1 MKLSSQKD
9 LLLIIILSAA
19 VLVMSWLKLIKGYPL
34 SLLPTILV
42 LILPGYA
49 IITSIWPSDEKMGWT
64 LRLGLGFVLGL
75 IFILFL
81 PLIFSSLKWSFL
93 TGNLNQILLILAIV
107 FALIAMARRKE
118 PSDEMEPL
126 RRDSQLT
133 LEESIERAT
142 LMRQKAEKET
152 NEYEDH
158 YEGDGEYYEDEY
170 YEEEPPEGEKD
181 TPEEHY
187 YEYDEV
193 LEDKAQGE
201 PEEEPSEENEEK
213 IGEELGDESE
223 EKLKDEPGEEIEEK
237 TADIEPQKYQD
248 LKKEKPLQYER
259 IKDKYPF
266 DEDKY
271 PSNEDKYISEDYVPQ
286 DHEYH
291 PEEEDHPSPEQ
302 PKGVPLRVEEAVKT
316 SPTDYE
322 AEMDKPVWADEAPE
336 KKPGFKNWDLVM
348 ILFLSGISLLFL
360 YFNPLKS
367 NTTSIIFFILLLF
380 ILGYA
385 GLTIIFPDKSRAS
398 SRNLLI
404 TTVIIAIIL
413 FIISFLAWTMHLL
426 PSMPKYLVQIMFV
439 ASVLLSAGAFIR
451 KWRAIHGRVVPA
463 EEQKEIYP
471 ESFEGQ
477 EESFIDEAESFEEQK
492 EELKPQEEAEEP
504 LEIKEVPMEEVAKK
518 EETPLKEPSD
528 TKELTPSEEAR
539 KETLRKLQTIGTS
552 VKTDSGIIADSE
564 IVAEREIKKVPP
576 AFKPRNYHL
585 DIILVAAITLLT
597 VAFVL
602 IPPLNKTFV
611 RTILGILLVLF
622 IPGYTLIAALFPKW
636 GDLDGIERAALSFGL
651 SIAVTPLIGLALNYT
666 PWGIR
671 LDPILISLTIF
682 TLAMCAIAFLRRR
695 KLPEEERFFVP
706 FGQFAKGIKGSFKGE
721 SKTERILSII
731 LIITIILAISTTVYI
746 IVKPKQG
753 EKFTEFYILGQN
765 GTASNYPTNLTTG
778 QNGSMIIGV
787 VNHEYT
793 TTDYLLV
800 VKVNNT
806 ILKNQTLSLTN
817 GQKMEIPYTFTAG
830 STGQKKLEFLL
841 YKLPNNQT
849 EYRSLHLWLNVT

>member
-1 MKLSSQKD
+1 
-9 LLLIIILSAA
+9 
-19 VLVMSWLKLIKGYPL
+19 MSWLKLIKGYPL

-42 LILPGYA
+42 LLLPGYA

-93 TGNLNQILLILAIV
+93 TGYLNQILLILAIV
-107 FALIAMARRKE
+107 FSLIAMARRKE
-118 PSDEMEPL
+118 PADEMEPI
-126 RRDSQLT
+126 RRDAQLT

-142 LMRQKAEKET
+142 LMRQKAEQDA

-158 YEGDGEYYEDEY
+158 YEGDERYYEDEY
-170 YEEEPPEGEKD
+170 YEEETPEGEED
-181 TPEEHY
+181 TPEEYY
-187 YEYDEV
+187 YEYDEG
-193 LEDKAQGE
+193 LEDEAQGE
-201 PEEEPSEENEEK
+201 SEEEPSEEIEEK
-213 IGEELGDESE
+213 AGEEIGDEPVEELGEEPEEELVDES
-223 EKLKDEPGEEIEEK
+223 GEEIKEK
-237 TADIEPQKYQD
+237 PADTEPQKYQD

-271 PSNEDKYISEDYVPQ
+271 PPNEDKYISEDYVSE
-286 DHEYH
+286 DHEYP

-322 AEMDKPVWADEAPE
+322 AEMDKPVWENEAPE
-336 KKPGFKNWDLVM
+336 KKSGFRNWDLVM

-398 SRNLLI
+398 SRNLLV
-404 TTVIIAIIL
+404 TTMIIAIIL
-413 FIISFLAWTMHLL
+413 FFMSFLAWNMHLL
-426 PSMPKYLVQIMFV
+426 PSMPKFLVQIMFV

-451 KWRAIHGRVVPA
+451 KWRTIHDHEIPA
-463 EEQKEIYP
+463 EEPEEISHEEY
-471 ESFEGQ
+471 FEGQ
-477 EESFIDEAESFEEQK
+477 GESFIEEEESFEEQEK
-492 EELKPQEEAEEP
+492 ELKPQEEAEEP
-504 LEIKEVPMEEVAKK
+504 LEIEEVPKRD
-518 EETPLKEPSD
+518 ETPLKEPAE
-528 TKELTPSEEAR
+528 TEELTPSEEAR

-552 VKTDSGIIADSE
+552 VKTDSGI
-564 IVAEREIKKVPP
+564 VAESGIISEREIKKAPP
-576 AFKPRNYHL
+576 TFKPRNYHL

-706 FGQFAKGIKGSFKGE
+706 FGQFAKGIKGSFRGE

-753 EKFTEFYILGQN
+753 EKFTEFYILGSN

-778 QNGSMIIGV
+778 QNGSMTIGV

-793 TTDYLLV
+793 TQDYLLV
-800 VKVNNT
+800 VKVNGT
-806 ILKNQTLSLTN
+806 ILKNQTLTLTN
-817 GQKMEIPYTFTAG
+817 GQEMEIPYTFTAG

-849 EYRSLHLWLNVT
+849 DYRSLHLWLNVT